1 LAKSERDPEML
12 LYAALVRVE
21 LGEEEAALDA
31 IEEMLERDAT
41 FRIYVAEDP
50 DLQKL
55 NGNPH
60 FDQMMK

>member
-1 LAKSERDPEML
+1 ML